1 MSVDSIGDFLTII
14 RNGVLSAKRTVEA
27 PYSQLKHEIA
37 RILKDEGFIKEVSVT
52 SLENNKKRLTIAL
65 KYVQGESVIHE
76 IDRVSKPGRRAYA
89 AHDGI
94 KPVIGGLGISIVTTN
109 QGVMTSKGARLRNVG
124 GEVLCT
130 VW

>member
-1 MSVDSIGDFLTII
+1 MLLI
-14 RNGVLSAKRTVEA
+14 R
-27 PYSQLKHEIA
+27 
-37 RILKDEGFIKEVSVT
+37 
-52 SLENNKKRLTIAL
+52 
-65 KYVQGESVIHE
+65 
-76 IDRVSKPGRRAYA
+76 
-89 AHDGI
+89 GI